1 MKYSL
6 ALFDMDGTVLDTL
19 RDLADAT
26 NVTMQ
31 KHGFPTH
38 SVETVRQL
46 VGNGARVLIEK
57 AVPAGTDFAKIDTV
71 LQDFKEYYGKH
82 SADTTKPYDGVIE
95 CLRTLRAAGICTA
108 VVSNKPDFAV
118 KALVAQYFP
127 GLFDAIIGDRDN
139 VRKKPAPDSVFEVM
153 EALDITEEESVYIG
167 DSDVD
172 VQTAQNAG
180 IDGIFVDWGFRSE
193 ACLREAGATVI
204 ARSVKELTA
213 LILNGQGG

>member
-1 MKYSL
+1 MKYRL

-19 RDLADAT
+19 QDLADAT
-26 NVTMQ
+26 NAVMR

-38 SVETVRQL
+38 SVEAVRQF

-57 AVPAGTDFAKIDTV
+57 AVPAGTDPAQIDTV
-71 LQDFKEYYGKH
+71 LGDFKEYYGKH
-82 SADTTKPYDGVIE
+82 SADATKPYDGVLD
-95 CLRTLRAAGICTA
+95 CLRALREAGVCTA

-118 KALVAQYFP
+118 KALTMQYFK
-127 GLFDAIIGDRDN
+127 GLFDAAIGDREG

-153 EALDITEEESVYIG
+153 EALDVTEEEAVYIG

-204 ARSVKELTA
+204 ARSPAEITA
-213 LILNGQGG
+213 LILQSGD